1 MRHPEEEYRTAYW
14 NCNHGGG
21 GGVPSWKVG
30 GWDPGGGGGMEERVT
45 LAAWAA
51 YLLFNMRALYKYGGA
66 AVRGIHKTGPL
77 RGIAS
82 FAASRLPALAAIPAL
97 H

>member
-1 MRHPEEEYRTAYW
+1 MGSR
-14 NCNHGGG
+14 
-21 GGVPSWKVG
+21 
-30 GWDPGGGGGMEERVT
+30 GWWGGMEERVT

-51 YLLFNMRALYKYGGA
+51 YLLFNMPALYKYGGA

-82 FAASRLPALAAIPAL
+82 FVASRLPLAAIPAL